1 MYVPQISNFFI
12 LMRDFVVVVVVVVMS
27 QTLGW
32 QPLAGRVAMQRC
44 AASSVWLQ
52 ERITLARY
60 AHVRNFTSK

>member
-1 MYVPQISNFFI
+1 MKH
-12 LMRDFVVVVVVVVMS
+12 FVVGMS

-44 AASSVWLQ
+44 AASNIWLH

-60 AHVRNFTSK
+60 AHVHIFLLNTPKQLINL